1 MKIQI
6 LFKAKDKNSV
16 NYTKKRDGHVTNLYE
31 LEDTRLQDGV
41 EIYAMIYASTLHQYY
56 TMELNNESHPSL
68 LMVKFHPK
76 MFLPVST
83 LTSPSVT

>member
-31 LEDTRLQDGV
+31 LEDTRL
-41 EIYAMIYASTLHQYY
+41 
-56 TMELNNESHPSL
+56 
-68 LMVKFHPK
+68 
-76 MFLPVST
+76 
-83 LTSPSVT
+83 